1 MNPVEN
7 ETSQEVDDLNQGSP
21 LQQVPIDNQP
31 EDSSWRGV
39 YHWVSWLVSILVP
52 VVLVLTAMR
61 LLLTPAFVQFE
72 YRTPNF
78 PPDPYGFTRDERV
91 FLADVALN
99 YLLNNQGISY
109 LGDLRF
115 QNGTPIYNPRELG
128 HMVDV
133 KKTVKAALSV
143 WYGSL
148 IGMLLLGLWAWRGR
162 WWFEFCQGIVRGGWL
177 TVILIGAII
186 LFVLV
191 GFGFFFVGFHEVFFA
206 PGTWTFAYSDT
217 LIRLFP
223 ERFWRDTFLTLGG
236 LSVVGAILLVLGF
249 RRISSR

>member
-7 ETSQEVDDLNQGSP
+7 ETSSEDEGVLRENS
-21 LQQVPIDNQP
+21 LEP
-31 EDSSWRGV
+31 ELPGPSRGLESKGAI
-39 YHWVSWLVSILVP
+39 YRWFSWLVTILVP
-52 VVLVLTAMR
+52 VILVLTAMR
-61 LLLTPAFVQFE
+61 ILLTPGFVQFE
-72 YRTPNF
+72 YHTPNF
-78 PPDPYGFTRDERV
+78 PPDPYGFSRDDRI
-91 FLADVALN
+91 FLAQVALN

-109 LGDLRF
+109 LADLHF
-115 QNGTPIYNPRELG
+115 QDGSPLYNQRELG

-133 KKTVKAALSV
+133 KKTVKAAISV

-148 IGMLLLGLWAWRGR
+148 IGMLLLGLWAWRGY
-162 WWFEFCQGIVRGGWL
+162 WWYDFRHGLGRGGWL

-186 LFVLV
+186 IFVLL

-206 PGTWTFAYSDT
+206 PGTWTFRYSDT

-236 LSVVGAILLVLGF
+236 LALLGGLLLAFGF
-249 RRISSR
+249 RSKSS